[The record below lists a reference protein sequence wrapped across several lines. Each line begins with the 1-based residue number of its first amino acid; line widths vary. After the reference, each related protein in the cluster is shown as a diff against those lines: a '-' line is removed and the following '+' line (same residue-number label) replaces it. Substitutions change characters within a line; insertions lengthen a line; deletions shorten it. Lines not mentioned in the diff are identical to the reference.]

1 MALGRGLE
9 SLIPKKTK
17 SEEEKI
23 LEIPIS
29 SIRPNPYQA
38 RKDFDEKGLEEL
50 VNSIKKHGILQ
61 PLIVTKISDNLYEL
75 IAGERRLRAAK
86 ILNLEKVPVIVRS
99 ADDLKKLEIS
109 LIENIQRKDLNPI
122 EKARAYQRLIDE
134 FNLTQ
139 EEIAKR
145 IGKARATIAN
155 TLRLLSLPESVQKA
169 IEEGKITESHAKILL
184 SLDSREKQEA
194 LLKRILGTG
203 MSVQEVKELVVFK
216 RKKPTLKDPLIR
228 LKEEKLQ
235 EMLGTKVT
243 IKKRGKK
250 GKIIIEFYSE
260 QDLENIIK
268 KLEGES
274 STL

>member
-9 SLIPKKTK
+9 SLIPKKKK

-23 LEIPIS
+23 IEIPIS
-29 SIRPNPYQA
+29 FIRPNPHQP
-38 RKDFDEKGLEEL
+38 RTDFDEKSLEEL
-50 VNSIKKHGILQ
+50 IESIKKHGILQ

-86 ILNLEKVPVIVRS
+86 MLNLEKVPVIVRS
-99 ADDLKKLEIS
+99 VDEIKKLEIS
-109 LIENIQRKDLNPI
+109 LVENLQRKDLNPI
-122 EKARAYQRLIDE
+122 EKARAYQKLIDE

-155 TLRLLSLPESVQKA
+155 TLRLLSLPKSVQKA
-169 IEEGKITESHAKILL
+169 IEEGKITESHAKVLL
-184 SLDSREKQEA
+184 SLDSPEKQEA

-203 MSVQEVKELVVFK
+203 MSVHEIKQLVISK
-216 RKKPTLKDPLIR
+216 RKKQIFKDPVLR
-228 LKEEKLQ
+228 FKEEQLQ
-235 EMLGTKVT
+235 EKFGTKVI

-260 QDLENIIK
+260 KDLEEIIE
-268 KLEGES
+268 KL
-274 STL
+274 LKL